1 MQQSHSYIQ
10 HPIHVCNFTEN
21 SYPMAIYYESL
32 MICIIATI
40 QYTITLYIQV
50 VIVLVLQKVENIIG
64 NHTHVCS
71 YHAVILVMQYNS
83 YILT

>member
-1 MQQSHSYIQ
+1 
-10 HPIHVCNFTEN
+10 
-21 SYPMAIYYESL
+21 

-50 VIVLVLQKVENIIG
+50 GIVLVLQKVENIIG

-83 YILT
+83 YDIKINYFLDIKINYFTAL